1 MNSIE
6 EFQVCLRQFAKDRD
20 WSQFHK
26 PKDLAI
32 SLALEAS
39 EVLELFQWKSEEEVR
54 DMIANKK
61 DELAHEL
68 VDVLAYL
75 VQIADA
81 AEIDLWSACK
91 TKMELNA
98 KKYPVEKAK
107 GNHTKYT
114 EL

>member
-1 MNSIE
+1 MNSIS
-6 EFQVCLRQFAKDRD
+6 EFQACLRQFAKDRD
-20 WSQFHK
+20 WGQFHK

-32 SLALEAS
+32 SLSLEAN
-39 EVLELFQWKSEEEVR
+39 EVLELFQWKNEEEVR
-54 DMIANKK
+54 DLLENDKEK
-61 DELAHEL
+61 LAHEL

-107 GNHTKYT
+107 GRHTKYT

>member
-1 MNSIE
+1 MNSISD
-6 EFQVCLRQFAKDRD
+6 FQACLRQCAKDRD

-32 SLALEAS
+32 SLSLEAN
-39 EVLELFQWKSEEEVR
+39 EVLELFQWKNEEEVR
-54 DMIANKK
+54 DMIENDKEK
-61 DELAHEL
+61 LAHEL

-81 AEIDLWSACK
+81 ADIDIWSACV
-91 TKMELNA
+91 TKMKLNA

-107 GNHTKYT
+107 GRHTKYT